1 MVGAASGQSP
11 AGQPEGVAV
20 SVINKML
27 RDLDQQA
34 ASGAAASASGCAP
47 GAIMRGTVSVS
58 GVAVAPSQGVAR
70 RQAGLIALVVLLAVG
85 AVAAVWFWPGE
96 AIVPATRPVA
106 SAVLAA
112 APQAAAIVVVPA
124 VAQSPLALTNA
135 PALEPNP
142 AVPVGRVAP
151 ALAPALA
158 APPPAAPRLPAL
170 PAVPPQVLPT
180 IAIAIATAP
189 AKVEA
194 APASA
199 PRLAAA
205 VVEPRSA
212 APSWQEAAQDALG
225 QAQRLWAGG
234 AREGATDL
242 LGEALAVV
250 ERFHRTDMVGS
261 GATVVLAMLREQVR
275 MDLALGQ
282 PAAVLALLKR
292 FERVAANQ
300 PDLWALR
307 ANAAQNLGQPVE
319 AALAYQNALRLR
331 PGEPRWMLGAAVA
344 LAAQG
349 QTAAAAEFAE
359 QARVL
364 TTVSPDVLTY
374 LRQAGV
380 PLR

>member
-1 MVGAASGQSP
+1 M
-11 AGQPEGVAV
+11 

-34 ASGAAASASGCAP
+34 ASGAAASVSGCAP

-70 RQAGLIALVVLLAVG
+70 RQAGLVALVVLLAVG
-85 AVAAVWFWPGE
+85 AVAAAWFWPRE
-96 AIVPATRPVA
+96 AIVPPARPVA
-106 SAVLAA
+106 SAASPA
-112 APQAAAIVVVPA
+112 APSAASIVVIPA
-124 VAQSPLALTNA
+124 VAQPPMVLTNP
-135 PALEPNP
+135 PAVEPNP
-142 AVPVGRVAP
+142 AVSVGRVAP

-158 APPPAAPRLPAL
+158 VPPPAAPRLPAA
-170 PAVPPQVLPT
+170 PAVPPQMLP
-180 IAIAIATAP
+180 AITTAA

-199 PRLAAA
+199 SRAAAA
-205 VVEPRSA
+205 VVEPRTA
-212 APSWQEAAQDALG
+212 APSWQEAAQEALG

-234 AREGATDL
+234 SREGATDL

-250 ERFHRTDMVGS
+250 ERSHRTDMVGS

-282 PAAVLALLKR
+282 PSAVLALLKR

-331 PGEPRWMLGAAVA
+331 PGEPRWMLGAAVS

-359 QARVL
+359 QARAL
-364 TTVSPDVLTY
+364 TTVSPDVLAY

>member
-1 MVGAASGQSP
+1 M
-11 AGQPEGVAV
+11 

-34 ASGAAASASGCAP
+34 ASGVAASVSRSAP
-47 GAIMRGTVSVS
+47 GEIMRGTVSVS
-58 GVAVAPSQGVAR
+58 GPAVAPSRGGAGR
-70 RQAGLIALVVLLAVG
+70 RPGRIALAVLLA
-85 AVAAVWFWPGE
+85 AAAAAALFWPR
-96 AIVPATRPVA
+96 AALVPAVLPVA
-106 SAVLAA
+106 SVVLPSTLPAA
-112 APQAAAIVVVPA
+112 ATGAAPA
-124 VAQSPLALTNA
+124 VAQPPL
-135 PALEPNP
+135 
-142 AVPVGRVAP
+142 V
-151 ALAPALA
+151 LAN
-158 APPPAAPRLPAL
+158 PPAAPSGPVVSVASVAAPVAPAPSTPP
-170 PAVPPQVLPT
+170 PAVPKPQSLPPVPAPVLP
-180 IAIAIATAP
+180 AMATP
-189 AKVEA
+189 
-194 APASA
+194 PASA
-199 PRLAAA
+199 SVPVAA
-205 VVEPRSA
+205 VVEPRTV
-212 APSWQEAAQDALG
+212 APTWLEAAQDALA

-250 ERFHRTDMVGS
+250 ERSHRTDMVGS

-307 ANAAQNLGQPVE
+307 GNAAQNLGQHAE

-331 PGEPRWMLGAAVA
+331 PGEPRWMLAAAVS

-349 QTAAAAEFAE
+349 QTVAAAEFAE
-359 QARVL
+359 QARAL
-364 TTVSPDVLTY
+364 TTVSPDVLAY